1 MDILSDIHL
10 TRQTQKDVV
19 YETSESYDARIVTTK
34 NVLSVEVFTPWILEI
49 PRRYLHI
56 GI

>member
-19 YETSESYDARIVTTK
+19 YETSESYDARIVTTR